1 MGQKSEKIQVQKK
14 QKIQAQKTVE
24 NTEKMQDRK
33 GTNYSI
39 NRVLNQTKFISNQQQ
54 IKQKKKNN
62 T

>member
-39 NRVLNQTKFISNQQQ
+39 NNLENS
-54 IKQKKKNN
+54 
-62 T
+62 